1 MFFFPFSSTTVKG
14 GEQDHHGRDLAGTG
28 LAQNAM
34 DTRHD
39 FLITRFTILMIAI
52 VFCTLIFESI
62 EHGIM
67 HVAEMHKEIHG
78 SIYHDVLIRIKNELM
93 ILGLLSFVLVFLEE
107 SLDLSDAE
115 LHTFH
120 YAHLLVFMIAVTF
133 AIQGGFIIFYTKQSR
148 YRWRFAE
155 QDVKMQIPNESR
167 KDEKL
172 SPKSLHRRMRSW
184 LRGERNSED
193 SMSSPGISIDD
204 ENYTALDNS
213 SASCLGRLREA
224 SHFVFTSNQVDRM
237 IRFRVVRRMFASM
250 YVMRLTLPLFIQMH
264 TKSNHCLY
272 TGTWKMQMIPLD
284 LHRQVIAIGER
295 ILISVCIL
303 HFPFRK
309 MHWNCWMYEKR
320 PGLHFPVSLV

>member
-1 MFFFPFSSTTVKG
+1 MFFHLSSTIADG
-14 GEQDHHGRDLAGTG
+14 QNQNHGRTLAGTG

-39 FLITRFTILMIAI
+39 FLIDNFTGLMIAI

-148 YRWRFAE
+148 HRWRIAE
-155 QDVKMQIPNESR
+155 HDVRMQIPQELKKAEN
-167 KDEKL
+167 L
-172 SPKSLHRRMRSW
+172 SPRSFHRRMHSW
-184 LRGERNSED
+184 LRGERWSTDD
-193 SMSSPGISIDD
+193 SGSPLSSIDED
-204 ENYTALDNS
+204 NYTALDDS

-224 SHFVFTSNQVDRM
+224 SHFVFTSNQVTRM
-237 IRFRVVRRMFASM
+237 VRFRVVRRMFASM
-250 YVMRLTLPLFIQMH
+250 YV
-264 TKSNHCLY
+264 
-272 TGTWKMQMIPLD
+272 
-284 LHRQVIAIGER
+284 
-295 ILISVCIL
+295 
-303 HFPFRK
+303 
-309 MHWNCWMYEKR
+309 
-320 PGLHFPVSLV
+320 